1 MSISTA
7 DQPSKR
13 ASTIAEFG
21 ARYGLCRQ
29 TIYNQAR
36 AGRLTIRKIGKRS
49 VITTEDEQAWLQ
61 NLPVLT

>member
-1 MSISTA
+1 MSTSA
-7 DQPSKR
+7 PDQSRKR
-13 ASTIAEFG
+13 ASTIDEF
-21 ARYGLCRQ
+21 ADRYGLCRQ

-36 AGRLTIRKIGKRS
+36 AGRLKIRKVGKRS